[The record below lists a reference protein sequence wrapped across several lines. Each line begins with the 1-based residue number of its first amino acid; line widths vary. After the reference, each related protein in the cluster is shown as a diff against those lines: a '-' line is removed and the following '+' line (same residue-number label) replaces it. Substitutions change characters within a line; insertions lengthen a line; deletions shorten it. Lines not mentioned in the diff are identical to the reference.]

1 MRRWP
6 PTLRW
11 GVVLC
16 SGLALLAL
24 AAPWIAPYDPAEQ
37 LDPAASFNR
46 PPGTVLAAVHLADGS
61 WKLADRAE
69 RVPGG
74 LRVERRGRTEVLPE
88 DAVLNLTPA
97 GVADHRRFLLG
108 SDRFGRDIWSR
119 MLYGARVSLAVGVIS
134 VLISLTV
141 GVAVGAAAALGGR
154 WLDAVLMRGVDALIA
169 FPWTFLLVTLVA
181 LFRPGNAA
189 MVLLLGLLNWAQV
202 SRLTRADILSLKQ
215 REFVL
220 AARALGQRPWAV
232 FWRHLLPNAFTPMLI
247 QAALMIG
254 ILILFESTLSFL
266 GLGIQPP
273 TPSWGNMVAEGR
285 DALTYA
291 WWAAVFPG
299 AAVSFTVIS
308 INLLSDGL
316 RDFLDPHGRD
326 YGPLAEP
333 ALPEEPG

>member
-11 GVVLC
+11 GLALC

-24 AAPWIAPYDPAEQ
+24 AAPWVAPHDPAEQ
-37 LDPAASFNR
+37 LDPAASLNR

-108 SDRFGRDIWSR
+108 SDRFGRDVWSR

-141 GVAVGAAAALGGR
+141 GVAVGAAAAMGGR
-154 WLDAVLMRGVDALIA
+154 WLDAILMRGVDVLIA
-169 FPWTFLLVTLVA
+169 FPWVFLLVTLVA
-181 LFRPGNAA
+181 LFRPGNVAL
-189 MVLLLGLLNWAQV
+189 VLILGLLNWPQI
-202 SRLTRADILSLKQ
+202 SRLTRAEILSLKQ

-220 AARALGQRPWAV
+220 AARALGQRPWAI
-232 FWRHLLPNAFTPMLI
+232 FWRHLLPNSLTPLLI
-247 QAALMIG
+247 QAALLIGVMI
-254 ILILFESTLSFL
+254 LVESTLSFL

-291 WWAAVFPG
+291 WWVAVFPG
-299 AAVSFTVIS
+299 AAVSLTVIS
-308 INLLSDGL
+308 LNLLSDGL
-316 RDFLDPHGRD
+316 RDLLDPRGRD
-326 YGPLAEP
+326 FGPLAEP
-333 ALPEEPG
+333 VLPKKSG